1 MIHLQLCYSSPLI
14 DLQLCYVVVQ
24 VFRLVTEHTV
34 EERIIER
41 AMQKLKLDHVSTA
54 SSSPSLMHQLLAV
67 ARCCCTLLGRSLFR
81 RSIPLL
87 LAAAR
92 CRSLFRRPAQP

>member
-1 MIHLQLCYSSPLI
+1 MIHLQLCHSSPLI

-54 SSSPSLMHQLLAV
+54 SSLAPCCWLLLHAAV
-67 ARCCCTLLGRSLFR
+67 AR
-81 RSIPLL
+81 
-87 LAAAR
+87 
-92 CRSLFRRPAQP
+92 

>member
-1 MIHLQLCYSSPLI
+1 MPAISLLTGINLATADVVILYDSDWNPQM
-14 DLQLCYVVVQ
+14 DLQAQDRAHRIGQTKPVK

-54 SSSPSLMHQLLAV
+54 SSLAPCCWLLLHAAV
-67 ARCCCTLLGRSLFR
+67 AR
-81 RSIPLL
+81 
-87 LAAAR
+87 
-92 CRSLFRRPAQP
+92 